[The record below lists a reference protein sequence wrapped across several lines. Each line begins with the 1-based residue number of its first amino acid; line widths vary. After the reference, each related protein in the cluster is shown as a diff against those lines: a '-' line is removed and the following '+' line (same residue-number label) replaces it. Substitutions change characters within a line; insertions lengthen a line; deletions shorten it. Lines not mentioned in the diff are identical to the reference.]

1 MDFVYDE
8 NGKVEI
14 KFDIDEQ
21 IEYENLSP
29 FLLLQPR
36 EIAISMAYQLFDVE
50 YDITEEILDEEIN
63 DYFSELHKEII
74 DGITDVLYDNGV
86 DVY

>member
-1 MDFVYDE
+1 MDFVYDK
-8 NGKVEI
+8 NGDVQIE
-14 KFDIDEQ
+14 FNIDEQ

-36 EIAISMAYQLFDVE
+36 EIAISIAYQLFDVE
-50 YDITEEILDEEIN
+50 YTITEEILDEEIN
-63 DYFSELHKEII
+63 DYFSQLHKEII
-74 DGITDVLYDNGV
+74 DNIIDVLFDNGI

>member
-8 NGKVEI
+8 DGKVEI

-36 EIAISMAYQLFDVE
+36 EIGISMAYQLFDVE

-63 DYFSELHKEII
+63 DYFSELHKEIMDNI
-74 DGITDVLYDNGV
+74 IDVLSDNGV